1 MIYDFNK
8 VTDRHGSNS
17 IKTDLALARGKP
29 ADVLSLWVA
38 DMDFPTSPAILE
50 ALHKKVDHGI
60 FGYSCLDDSFYSALK
75 KWMQTEHDFS
85 PDRRE
90 LVTTPGVVFGIVC
103 AIRAFTQEGE
113 SVIIQTPV
121 YYPFKNMIEKNNRKL
136 VTSSLFEK
144 DGKWFIDFEDFEK
157 KIVENEVKL
166 FILCSPHNPVGRVW
180 TREELERIAEIC
192 LRHKVIVFADEIHN
206 DFVYPP
212 NKHTVFSTLST
223 EVADNSIVS
232 MSVSKTFNLA
242 GLQFSA
248 NFIKN
253 PTLRAKFKAEYDK
266 TGYDEP
272 SIMGLTAARA
282 AYENGKP
289 WLVELHKHLKANI
302 DFVRDF
308 LNNKLPLVRLI
319 EPEGTFLLWLD
330 FSKLANK
337 LGLSDSEI
345 DDIIVNKA
353 KVWLDRGTMFGQEGE
368 FYQRINVATPRPLL
382 EEALERIAGAFKENG
397 NV

>member
-1 MIYDFNK
+1 M
-8 VTDRHGSNS
+8 
-17 IKTDLALARGKP
+17 
-29 ADVLSLWVA
+29 
-38 DMDFPTSPAILE
+38 
-50 ALHKKVDHGI
+50 
-60 FGYSCLDDSFYSALK
+60 
-75 KWMQTEHDFS
+75 
-85 PDRRE
+85 
-90 LVTTPGVVFGIVC
+90 
-103 AIRAFTQEGE
+103 
-113 SVIIQTPV
+113 
-121 YYPFKNMIEKNNRKL
+121 
-136 VTSSLFEK
+136 
-144 DGKWFIDFEDFEK
+144 
-157 KIVENEVKL
+157 
-166 FILCSPHNPVGRVW
+166 W

-206 DFVYPP
+206 DFVYAP
-212 NKHTVFSTLST
+212 NVHTVFSTLSQ
-223 EVADNSIVS
+223 EVAENSIVS

-242 GLQFSA
+242 GLQFST

-308 LNNKLPLVRLI
+308 LKDKLPLVRLI

-353 KVWLDRGTMFGQEGE
+353 KVWLDRGTMFGKEGE
-368 FYQRINVATPRPLL
+368 YYQRINVATPRPLL
-382 EEALERIAGAFKENG
+382 EEALERIAGTFKENG